1 MKIEEYL
8 STLPASI
15 MTGENVELRDDI
27 LREIFEFVSLS
38 KNDIFYHLG
47 CGNGHGLAIALEEF
61 GVKKAI
67 GVDNNSEK
75 ISSAKKTLE
84 GKNLSNWVLKCEDV
98 LESDISEATV
108 ILFWFSDETIV
119 EKMTQKFSTLK
130 KDCRIITIWGPLPGC
145 LPDKVEFPY
154 ILNVTPFKKSDELKE
169 QVIAIFGTDCIDFVT
184 AWEFAERYSKTI
196 SSSKD
201 IENARFL
208 TILQTLVILINAKNL
223 GIACGD
229 EIPPPIK
236 SYMDILKTYF
246 NIEVEHLLNQ
256 NAS

>member
-8 STLPASI
+8 NTLPASI
-15 MTGENVELRDDI
+15 MTGENVELRDDV
-27 LREIFEFVSLS
+27 LSEIFEFASLS

-47 CGNGHGLAIALEEF
+47 CGNGHSISIALEEF

-75 ISSAKKTLE
+75 ISSAKKMLE
-84 GKNLSNWVLKCEDV
+84 DKNLSNGVLKCEDI

-108 ILFWFSDETIV
+108 ILFWFSDESIV
-119 EKMTQKFSTLK
+119 EKMTQKFSMLEK
-130 KDCRIITIWGPLPGC
+130 ECRIITIWGPLPDC

-154 ILNVTPFKKSDELKE
+154 ILNITPFKKSDDLKE

-184 AWEFAERYSKTI
+184 AWEFAERYSKAI
-196 SSSKD
+196 SFKD

-208 TILQTLVILINAKNL
+208 TILQTLVIWINAKNL

-256 NAS
+256 NTL

>member
-8 STLPASI
+8 NTLPASI
-15 MTGENVELRDDI
+15 MTGENVELRDDV
-27 LREIFEFVSLS
+27 LNEIFEFVSLS

-47 CGNGHGLAIALEEF
+47 CGNGHSIAIALEKF

-84 GKNLSNWVLKCEDV
+84 DKNLSNWGLKCEDV
-98 LESDISEATV
+98 IESDIGEATV
-108 ILFWFSDETIV
+108 ILFWFSDDSIV
-119 EKMTQKFSTLK
+119 EKMTQKFFTLK

-154 ILNVTPFKKSDELKE
+154 ILNVTPFKKSDDLKE

-184 AWEFAERYSKTI
+184 AWEFAERYSKAI
-196 SSSKD
+196 SSKD
-201 IENARFL
+201 IENVRFL
-208 TILQTLVILINAKNL
+208 TILQTLVIWINAKNL

-256 NAS
+256 NTL

>member
-8 STLPASI
+8 NTLPASI
-15 MTGENVELRDDI
+15 MTGENVELQDNI
-27 LREIFEFVSLS
+27 LSEILEFASLS

-47 CGNGHGLAIALEEF
+47 CGNERSLAIALEEF

-75 ISSAKKTLE
+75 IASAKKSLE
-84 GKNLSNWVLKCEDV
+84 DKNLSNWILKCEDV

-119 EKMTQKFSTLK
+119 ERMTQRFSTLK
-130 KDCRIITIWGPLPGC
+130 KDCRIITIWGSLPGC

-154 ILNVTPFKKSDELKE
+154 ILNITPFKKSDDLKE

-184 AWEFAERYSKTI
+184 AWEFAERYSRTI
-196 SSSKD
+196 SSKGV
-201 IENARFL
+201 ENARFL
-208 TILQTLVILINAKNL
+208 TILQTLVIWINAKNL
-223 GIACGD
+223 GIACEN

-246 NIEVEHLLNQ
+246 NIEVEHLLSQ
-256 NAS
+256 NTL

>member
-15 MTGENVELRDDI
+15 MTGENVELRDDV
-27 LREIFEFVSLS
+27 LREIFEFISLS

-47 CGNGHGLAIALEEF
+47 CGNGHSIAIALEEF

-84 GKNLSNWVLKCEDV
+84 DKNLSNWVLKCEDV
-98 LESDISEATV
+98 LESDISDATA
-108 ILFWFSDETIV
+108 ILFWFSDEAIV
-119 EKMTQKFSTLK
+119 EKMAQKFSTLK
-130 KDCRIITIWGPLPGC
+130 KDCKIVTIWSPLPGC

-154 ILNVTPFKKSDELKE
+154 ILNVTPFKKSDDLKE

-184 AWEFAERYSKTI
+184 AWEFAERYSKAI
-196 SSSKD
+196 SFKD
-201 IENARFL
+201 IENVRFL
-208 TILQTLVILINAKNL
+208 TILQTLVIWINAKNL
-223 GIACGD
+223 GIACED
-229 EIPPPIK
+229 DIPPPIK
-236 SYMDILKTYF
+236 SYMNILKTYF

-256 NAS
+256 NAL

>member
-15 MTGENVELRDDI
+15 MTGENVELQDNI
-27 LREIFEFVSLS
+27 LTEILEFASLS
-38 KNDIFYHLG
+38 KNDIFCHLG
-47 CGNGHGLAIALEEF
+47 CGNERSLVIALEEF

-67 GVDNNSEK
+67 GVDNNNEK
-75 ISSAKKTLE
+75 IVFAKKALE
-84 GKNLSNWVLKCEDV
+84 AKNLSSWTLKCEDV

-119 EKMTQKFSTLK
+119 ERMTQKFSALK

-154 ILNVTPFKKSDELKE
+154 ILNVTPFKKSDDLKE

-184 AWEFAERYSKTI
+184 AWEFAERYSRTI
-196 SSSKD
+196 SSSK
-201 IENARFL
+201 
-208 TILQTLVILINAKNL
+208 
-223 GIACGD
+223 
-229 EIPPPIK
+229 
-236 SYMDILKTYF
+236 M
-246 NIEVEHLLNQ
+246 
-256 NAS
+256 